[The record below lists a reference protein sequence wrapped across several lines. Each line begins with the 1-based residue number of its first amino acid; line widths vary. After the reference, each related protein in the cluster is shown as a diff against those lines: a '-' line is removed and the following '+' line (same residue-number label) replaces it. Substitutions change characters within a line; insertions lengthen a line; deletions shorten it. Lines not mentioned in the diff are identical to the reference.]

1 MILNLKNL
9 AIWLA
14 ERIFVYNLRKR
25 FFQNMQFLQNHKGN
39 YGASCKPKNSTSMEQ
54 FFLPNP
60 KSLLLKIFL
69 VFLPKII
76 SFLDCLILRNQ
87 TFIWNF
93 IKTLSAVFEK
103 KWYWL
108 PDWLTDWKSCL
119 HKTPLCLKTRVQQY
133 Q

>member
-54 FFLPNP
+54 FFCRIQKACFKDISGFFAKNNIFSWLSHLKKPNIYM
-60 KSLLLKIFL
+60 KFHKNS
-69 VFLPKII
+69 I
-76 SFLDCLILRNQ
+76 SCF
-87 TFIWNF
+87 W
-93 IKTLSAVFEK
+93 EK
-103 KWYWL
+103 VVL
-108 PDWLTDWKSCL
+108 TTWLTDWKSCL